1 MTPAPRDPSAEE
13 QPERGR
19 TPTRVAPVDLTLDP
33 GLLPTF
39 LDVLRHGGIG
49 AAARA
54 TFLSQPAVTAR
65 IRRLEE
71 TFGVALLVRSRAGV
85 TATPAGERLAV
96 YAREVQRL
104 LDEAEREVPS
114 ADVHLG
120 RLDLI
125 ASTTIAAYVLPDV
138 LARFR
143 QRHPT
148 VPIHLAIGNT
158 DEVIAALRTGAA
170 PLGLVEGHAR
180 ASGVKLT
187 PWVNDELVPVV
198 GGDAPWRPRSAAD
211 LATVPLLW
219 REPGSGTRA
228 VITRALSRAG
238 ARKRPSEQDL
248 VLASTEAIIGAAA
261 AGLGLA
267 FLSRWVLGPH
277 LATGRLRI
285 VPALDFAPRRTFHW
299 ALPAGRPGGA
309 AGRFF
314 DLANALPPSP

>member
-1 MTPAPRDPSAEE
+1 MVHP
-13 QPERGR
+13 
-19 TPTRVAPVDLTLDP
+19 TLDP
-33 GLLPTF
+33 ALLPTF

-71 TFGVALLVRSRAGV
+71 TLGVPLLIRSRGGV
-85 TATPAGERLAV
+85 TATPAGEKLAR

-120 RLDLI
+120 RLELI
-125 ASTTIAAYVLPDV
+125 ASTTIAAYVLPEA

-143 QRHPT
+143 QRHPS
-148 VPIHLAIGNT
+148 VPIRLAIGNT
-158 DEVIAALRTGAA
+158 DEVIAALRSGEA
-170 PLGLVEGHAR
+170 PLGLVEGFAR
-180 ASGVKLT
+180 ASGVHLE
-187 PWVNDELVPVV
+187 PWVDDELVPVL
-198 GGDAPWRPRSAAD
+198 GGDAPWRPRSAAELSD
-211 LATVPLLW
+211 VPLLW

-228 VITRALSRAG
+228 VVTRALGAAG
-238 ARKRPSEQDL
+238 VRKKPAEHDL
-248 VLASTEAIIGAAA
+248 VLGTTDAIVGAAA

-277 LATGRLRI
+277 LASGRLRA
-285 VPALDFAPRRTFHW
+285 VPALGLALRRTFHW
-299 ALPAGRPGGA
+299 ALPGGRPGGA
-309 AGRFF
+309 AGRF
-314 DLANALPPSP
+314 LALATAHPPRPT